1 MFSGIEQGRL
11 RPFFMGIGWS
21 LIVVMTSLSF
31 TSCGGGGGS
40 GVAPSADATQQ
51 QPQQSTSQ
59 TASPATLTAAP
70 GMSEIIL
77 SWPQVAGAVSYNMY
91 WGTAKGVT
99 PTSGTRITGVTA
111 PYTHMGLT
119 DGVDY
124 YYIVTAV
131 MADGSET
138 APWQEA
144 NTVSGSC
151 HRTDNG

>member
-1 MFSGIEQGRL
+1 MFREIARDRFYML
-11 RPFFMGIGWS
+11 PMGIGWS
-21 LIVVMTSLSF
+21 LILVMVSLVLI
-31 TSCGGGGGS
+31 SCGGGGG
-40 GVAPSADATQQ
+40 GGAVTTAGPAQQ
-51 QPQQSTSQ
+51 QQSTSQ
-59 TASPATLTAAP
+59 TTLATTLTAAP
-70 GMSEIIL
+70 GMSEIIV

-91 WGTAKGVT
+91 WGTGKGVT
-99 PTSGTRITGVTA
+99 STSGTRITGVTA

-138 APWQEA
+138 APWPEA

>member
-1 MFSGIEQGRL
+1 MFREIARYRFCMSSRGIN
-11 RPFFMGIGWS
+11 WS
-21 LIVVMTSLSF
+21 LIVVMASLVLA
-31 TSCGGGGGS
+31 SCGGGGGS
-40 GVAPSADATQQ
+40 GAVTTAGPA

-59 TASPATLTAAP
+59 TTLATTLTAAP
-70 GMSEIIL
+70 GMSEIIV
-77 SWPQVAGAVSYNMY
+77 SWPQVAGAASYNLY
-91 WGTAKGVT
+91 WGTARGVT
-99 PTSGTRITGVTA
+99 TASGTRISGVTA

-124 YYIVTAV
+124 HYIVTAV

-138 APWQEA
+138 APWAEA

>member
-1 MFSGIEQGRL
+1 MFRVIAHDRFRML
-11 RPFFMGIGWS
+11 FMGIGFLTVS
-21 LIVVMTSLSF
+21 VTLA
-31 TSCGGGGGS
+31 SCGSAGGGG
-40 GVAPSADATQQ
+40 ATPSAGPAQQ
-51 QPQQSTSQ
+51 QQSTSQ
-59 TASPATLTAAP
+59 TTSPATLTAAP
-70 GMSEIIL
+70 GMSEIIV

-99 PTSGTRITGVTA
+99 PASGTRITGVTA

-131 MADGSET
+131 TPDGSET
-138 APWQEA
+138 APWPEA

>member
-1 MFSGIEQGRL
+1 MFRVIEHDRF
-11 RPFFMGIGWS
+11 RMFFMGTGFLVIG
-21 LIVVMTSLSF
+21 VMATLF
-31 TSCGGGGGS
+31 LTSCGGGGGS
-40 GVAPSADATQQ
+40 ETTTVAPQQ
-51 QPQQSTSQ
+51 QQSTSQ
-59 TASPATLTAAP
+59 TASPTTLVAAP
-70 GMSEIIL
+70 GMSQIIVT
-77 SWPQVAGAVSYNMY
+77 WPSVDGAVSYNMY

-99 PTSGTRITGVTA
+99 SASGAQITGVSA

-138 APWQEA
+138 APWPEA